1 MGEYHGAGG
10 LDEEFL
16 LVIELLHLRRRI
28 QHVDVVLRLCG
39 TCNTTTCKTTPIR
52 TQNLTKK
59 KRRARDRKYSVG
71 MGRWEYNGDRLVFA
85 PPAPLRRGGSP
96 EKEAAAGRPNSG
108 GRAEGR
114 GGACS
119 GG

>member
-59 KRRARDRKYSVG
+59 KKEQG
-71 MGRWEYNGDRLVFA
+71 T
-85 PPAPLRRGGSP
+85 GSILS
-96 EKEAAAGRPNSG
+96 EWVAVRTMVAG
-108 GRAEGR
+108 
-114 GGACS
+114 
-119 GG
+119 